1 MENVC
6 LTKKS
11 LCLIWVENRK
21 QNLKSLEGRGVRE
34 KAGEFSCIYAFRL
47 PFLGNNE
54 LTGIFQTSKVWN
66 FTRGSTESKSLILK
80 MRKWGGGEVRKM
92 KPVGSKHQLHTFVF
106 QVIFSSIIPFNPLN
120 VSTRL
125 VTLFS
130 FHRWGN

>member
-1 MENVC
+1 MIFALRRTWRSSLENVC

-80 MRKWGGGEVRKM
+80 MRKWGGGSEENETCGKQTPITHICIPGYFLIHH
-92 KPVGSKHQLHTFVF
+92 PV
-106 QVIFSSIIPFNPLN
+106 
-120 VSTRL
+120 
-125 VTLFS
+125 
-130 FHRWGN
+130 